1 MTERSTGITVQLRC
15 SKKRPARP
23 PDEDL
28 FLPPH
33 LEVIPEG
40 PVPQHLE
47 EGVVVGVTA
56 HVLQVVVLPPSTHTF
71 LAVHH
76 SPLLRQLAAGIC
88 RAQENGLE
96 LESTGKRHKQL
107 SLAAT
112 HAHAGRESGK
122 GWARTW
128 FMPELT
134 KRRVGSPRGR
144 TGAEGRQRWPCFS
157 SKKRRKAARI
167 RPADG
172 QAAPRRGQRGQ
183 DRRTASSG
191 RRRGLAVAM
200 LAEGGSQCGD
210 FRQRRGPTGRRR
222 SAGSPTRCGP
232 TAAWRRAG
240 RRGRPGACG
249 GSGWAAAGCCW
260 RPARRSAGRGRRP
273 FSGKVGGRPP
283 RAGVVEPGGGTR
295 GKAEAGLSVR
305 GGGGKGGDRDL
316 KLKFLRT
323 SLLRSLTSAH
333 V

>member
-1 MTERSTGITVQLRC
+1 MTECSIGITVQLRYC
-15 SKKRPARP
+15 KKRPARSP
-23 PDEDL
+23 GEDL
-28 FLPPH
+28 HLPPH
-33 LEVIPEG
+33 LEVIPKG

-56 HVLQVVVLPPSTHTF
+56 HVLQVVVLPPSTHTL

-76 SPLLRQLAAGIC
+76 PPLLRQLAAGMR

-96 LESTGKRHKQL
+96 LESTGKRHLL
-107 SLAAT
+107 SPAAT

-144 TGAEGRQRWPCFS
+144 TGAEGRQRWPYFS

-167 RPADG
+167 CPADG

-183 DRRTASSG
+183 DLRTASRG
-191 RRRGLAVAM
+191 RRSGPAAAM
-200 LAEGGSQCGD
+200 LAEGGSRRRD

-222 SAGSPTRCGP
+222 SAGSPTRCGSR
-232 TAAWRRAG
+232 AAWRRAG

-249 GSGWAAAGCCW
+249 GSGRAAVGCCW
-260 RPARRSAGRGRRP
+260 RPAHRSAGRGRRP
-273 FSGKVGGRPP
+273 FCGEVGG
-283 RAGVVEPGGGTR
+283 
-295 GKAEAGLSVR
+295 EAS
-305 GGGGKGGDRDL
+305 
-316 KLKFLRT
+316 
-323 SLLRSLTSAH
+323 
-333 V
+333 